1 MTPTT
6 ALMGTVSPGW
16 TRISLRIPEAGAGIS
31 ASTLSVEIS
40 KSGSSR
46 WTLSPTL
53 FIHLVTVPSAIDSPI
68 WGMITSVIRPPHG
81 SVTTPCACHGQTQA
95 RDDGVQA
102 Q

>member
-6 ALMGTVSPGW
+6 VLIGTVSPGW
-16 TRISLRIPEAGAGIS
+16 TRISSRIPAAGAGIS

-46 WTLSPTL
+46 WTLSPTF

-68 WGMITSVIRPPHG
+68 WGMITSVMAHPLRSYASMAWP
-81 SVTTPCACHGQTQA
+81 
-95 RDDGVQA
+95 
-102 Q
+102 